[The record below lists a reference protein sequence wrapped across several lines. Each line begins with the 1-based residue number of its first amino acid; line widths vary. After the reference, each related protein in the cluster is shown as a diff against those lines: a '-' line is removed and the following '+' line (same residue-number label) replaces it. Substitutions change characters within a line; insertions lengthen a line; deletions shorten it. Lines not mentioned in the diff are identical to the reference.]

1 MLCVTAVP
9 DIELVGCTAPR
20 IAWKAFRSLAPLP
33 LISAGLSESRRPAAL
48 PVAGAEPWQS
58 GRERP
63 PGRDAPRVRRA
74 GHSLGG
80 AVAVL
85 TTLRLLRQLPPGAGA
100 DVRCVSFATPA
111 IGNARLQA
119 YVREQGWERHF
130 ANLLVPGAGRQG

>member
-1 MLCVTAVP
+1 LRQARA
-9 DIELVGCTAPR
+9 DG
-20 IAWKAFRSLAPLP
+20 
-33 LISAGLSESRRPAAL
+33 PAAL
-48 PVAGAEPWQS
+48 PVAGTQSCSRAIGS
-58 GRERP
+58 GRRGCDP
-63 PGRDAPRVRRA
+63 PRVRRA

-130 ANLLVPGAGRQG
+130 ANLLVPGARRRG